1 MNKERRR
8 FLSTGVAG
16 SVLLAFS
23 GWLNAAGT
31 RGLNAAERDMLT
43 AVAAAFLD
51 GALPTEGEARRELL
65 ARTVDGVAK
74 AGSGLSAATRKEIGE
89 LFGLLT
95 LLPGR
100 LLIAGVGSSWAEAGP
115 AEVAGFLQS
124 WRFSRLGLLQSGY
137 AALHDLTFGA
147 WYARPESWEAIGY
160 PGPPEVF

>member
-1 MNKERRR
+1 MNGKRRR
-8 FLSTGVAG
+8 FIQAGVAG

-23 GWLNAAGT
+23 GWLNAANA

-43 AVAAAFLD
+43 AVAAALLD
-51 GALPTEGEARRELL
+51 GVLPTENGARRKLL
-65 ARTVDGVAK
+65 ARTVDGIAK
-74 AGSGLSAATRKEIGE
+74 AVSGLSAATQKEIGE

-147 WYARPESWEAIGY
+147 WYARTESWETIGY
-160 PGPPEVF
+160 PGSPEVF